1 MLHTSDQFWEL
12 EPLMA
17 QFSKNVIS
25 KTDMPHSRHLTDL
38 PEGGL
43 PNFRYFRLFASLG
56 MFHVA
61 LRPQFLAVL
70 PYESG
75 KYRFS
80 SRSHPMYVF
89 MHTSEY

>member
-56 MFHVA
+56 
-61 LRPQFLAVL
+61 
-70 PYESG
+70 

-80 SRSHPMYVF
+80 SRSHPMATTLVYPN
-89 MHTSEY
+89 